1 MNCRRDHTISEM
13 GVCSMQSNRWST
25 LFAVAGACM
34 FLISCRSEPSQKAG
48 SQQQSE
54 SQQQYDLR
62 GEVVGV
68 DKDRHQVIIAH
79 EAIEGYMEAMTMP
92 FNVKDQW
99 AMDSLAPGKRVQ
111 ATLVVQGDRSWLEH
125 IIIYEGKSSGST
137 GFAFSAPKPGIK
149 IPDFELLNQD
159 GKPIHLRQYQGRP
172 LLLTFIY
179 TRCPLPD
186 YCPLMSFNFAAIH
199 QRVQSMP
206 PSDRTPH
213 LLSISF
219 DYEYDTPQVLRKYA
233 QRYMNPLD
241 FQNWEFATGS
251 SDQIKKITGYFGL
264 ILRKENNQI
273 VHSLVTALIGPD
285 GKLVHLYLHNDWKP
299 EEVLTRLKLD

>member
-1 MNCRRDHTISEM
+1 MRRNHWGAVLVLA
-13 GVCSMQSNRWST
+13 GVCICLM
-25 LFAVAGACM
+25 
-34 FLISCRSEPSQKAG
+34 SCRSESGQQA
-48 SQQQSE
+48 QQTQQSE
-54 SQQQYDLR
+54 QRQEYNLR

-68 DKDRHQVIIAH
+68 DKDRQQVIIAH
-79 EAIEGYMEAMTMP
+79 EAIEGYMDAMTMP
-92 FNVKDQW
+92 FKVKDEW
-99 AMDSLAPGKRVQ
+99 AMSSLAPGKRVQ
-111 ATLVVQGDRSWLEH
+111 ATLVVQGDRSWIEKL
-125 IIIYEGKSSGST
+125 IIYEGKASKNT
-137 GFAFSAPKPGIK
+137 AIAFTPPKPGAK

-159 GKPIHLRQYQGRP
+159 GERIHISQYQGHP

-186 YCPLMSFNFAAIH
+186 YCPLMSFNFSAID
-199 QRVQSMP
+199 RRIKSLP
-206 PSDRTPH
+206 PSERIPH

-219 DYEYDTPQVLRKYA
+219 DYDFDTPSVLRKYA

-251 SDQIKKITGYFGL
+251 ADQIKKITGYFGL

-273 VHSLVTALIGPD
+273 VHSLVTALVDPD

-299 EEVLTRLKLD
+299 EDVLARLKLD